1 MKRIH
6 IEKPE
11 INPPL
16 FHRFIERM
24 IGFDDWLEKNK
35 KAFLLKN
42 NPAEYAKIY
51 DTTRNTT
58 TT

>member
-51 DTTRNTT
+51 GNK
-58 TT
+58 